1 MTIGEKIIELR
12 KKENL
17 TQEKLAEKLNI
28 SRQTI
33 CNWESDSTSPDIK
46 QAKELTQIFKI
57 SLDDLL
63 SNDTEVECKKEK
75 DILKDLINEE
85 CYLDIESND
94 YRLGYNQRVKIID
107 VTPEFIKIEFKYMKD
122 TIIKLIDR
130 KLIYS
135 IKKIEKAGDK

>member
-17 TQEKLAEKLNI
+17 TQEKLAEKLGV

-94 YRLGYNQRVKIID
+94 YRLNYTQKAKIID

-135 IKKIEKAGDK
+135 IKKIEKVGDK

>member
-28 SRQTI
+28 SRQKI

-94 YRLGYNQRVKIID
+94 YRLNYTQKAKIID

-135 IKKIEKAGDK
+135 IKKIEKVGDK